1 MAGITST
8 VIYIDPRDK
17 SIHYY
22 AMPEGQGRVL
32 HEMRNYRAR
41 DFDTEFY
48 NAMSGALMDF
58 FRKYPP
64 SKASATSIVLPDSA
78 FFSDTLSLPAMKSR
92 NMTTSLTNTMNG
104 MYKNRSAL
112 TIQTFQAVQNKQ
124 FSQICLTGI
133 RNEMLNDI
141 KAACTAAHLVAQNVT
156 SAAEATAIAVVTLC
170 GKLKNDIFLLLDVKE
185 TFTRAVYVFKGRAVG
200 SILLPFGYEIINRPK
215 PVAEDMLF
223 DHPVAELAV
232 LNAREKAK
240 AKTLTVMD
248 EGSDAAAMAEGG
260 EEGGEESALGSGD
273 QQVTVNRTDTTIKVL
288 PKKMPRRLP
297 KFMQRPIPET
307 PEGMANENFR
317 IFVKWALCFLGGN
330 ERLAALGDVPTV
342 YVNLPKEFEPVVA
355 AANAE
360 KAENGVEF
368 AIPDLGKQDDMVAR
382 QLEMYGGLFVTKGKS
397 HNIF

>member
-22 AMPEGQGRVL
+22 ATPEGQNRVV
-32 HEMRNYRAR
+32 HETRNYRTR
-41 DFDTEFY
+41 DFDPEFY
-48 NAMSGALMDF
+48 SAFSNVLTEF

-64 SKASATSIVLPDSA
+64 SKSSATSIVLPDNA
-78 FFSDTLSLPAMKSR
+78 FFSDTINLPAMKAR
-92 NMTTSLTNTMNG
+92 NMATSLTNTMNG
-104 MYKNRSAL
+104 MYKNRSEL
-112 TIQTFQAVQNKQ
+112 TIQTFQALQNKQ
-124 FSQICLTGI
+124 FAQICLTGV
-133 RNEMLNDI
+133 RNVLLNDI

-156 SAAEATAIAVVTLC
+156 FAAEATAIGLVTLNA
-170 GKLKNDIFLLLDVKE
+170 KLKNDVFLFMDVKE
-185 TFTRAVYVFKGRAVG
+185 TFTRLVYVFKGRAVG
-200 SILLPFGYEIINRPK
+200 STMLPFGYEIISRPK

-248 EGSDAAAMAEGG
+248 EGSDAAAMAEGAEG
-260 EEGGEESALGSGD
+260 EEGSTLGSGE
-273 QQVTVNRTDTTIKVL
+273 QTNAINRIDTTIKVL
-288 PKKMPRRLP
+288 PKKVPRRLP

-307 PEGMANENFR
+307 SEEMANENFR
-317 IFVKWALCFLGGN
+317 VFVKWALCFLGGN
-330 ERLAALGDVPTV
+330 ERLAALGGVPTV
-342 YVNLPKEFEPVVA
+342 YINMPKEFEPVVT

-368 AIPDLGKQDDMVAR
+368 VIPDIGKQDDTVAR